1 MTNED
6 FLQQYPLKV
15 SSAIIAPL
23 GQFHIFSR
31 ESTLPLPNLNG
42 MYVLSEA
49 MGIPKSSVR
58 VNLSRMCKSQN
69 IKMITDN
76 YGINRYQMTGMM
88 SLISDQAE
96 TFGKKEGFTIAVFRF
111 QKDSEK
117 ERYRVREI
125 LYSFGFQMLA
135 QNVYMSIRVDTA
147 GILQELKNWGLYHNV
162 FLFDCDEIYGEIMEQ
177 ITAMWKL
184 EEWRKKIDDFYKIL
198 LQYWNFDG
206 ADEKDIYIRYSIGYS
221 AFFVHF
227 QEKHPAIPFDYL
239 PKDYPLLK
247 VYNLLEQTLKNNETV
262 LINCYSRIHG

>member
-58 VNLSRMCKSQN
+58 VNLSRMCKSEN

-184 EEWRKKIDDFYKIL
+184 EEWRKKIDDFYNIL

-262 LINCYSRIHG
+262 LINYYSRIHG